1 MNSDLQTLASLFGV
15 QQAAIT
21 DDAGRLLDCAG
32 DAEPP
37 TAAIL
42 VLAHATLSAASELGR
57 RSGSGDCLEIVQQH
71 DGGVIYLHGLPQ
83 RRALLVRC
91 QNVDVIPA
99 IRSACQNFAKPVTTR
114 VRPVSAPTLGLTDAL
129 HAEPAWQDAESA
141 AFEFPQT
148 RGGGTTMTV

>member
-1 MNSDLQTLASLFGV
+1 MNLTALASIPDV
-15 QQAAIT
+15 IQIAIA

-32 DAEPP
+32 DAELP

-83 RRALLVRC
+83 RRVLLVRC
-91 QNVDVIPA
+91 RNTSVIPA
-99 IRSACQNFAKPVTTR
+99 LRTACQELAKPITTR
-114 VRPVSAPTLGLTDAL
+114 IRPIAPPSLDLADAL
-129 HAEPAWQDAESA
+129 HAEPAW
-141 AFEFPQT
+141 
-148 RGGGTTMTV
+148 

>member
-1 MNSDLQTLASLFGV
+1 MELTALASIPDII
-15 QQAAIT
+15 QIAIT

-83 RRALLVRC
+83 RRVLLVRC
-91 QNVDVIPA
+91 QNTDVIPA
-99 IRSACQNFAKPVTTR
+99 IRTACERLAKPITTR
-114 VRPVSAPTLGLTDAL
+114 IRPVSLPSLNLSDAL
-129 HAEPAWQDAESA
+129 HAEPAW
-141 AFEFPQT
+141 
-148 RGGGTTMTV
+148 

>member
-1 MNSDLQTLASLFGV
+1 MDLVSLSSLPAV
-15 QQAAIT
+15 IQVAIA

-32 DAEPP
+32 GAEPP

-83 RRALLVRC
+83 RRVLLVRC
-91 QNVDVIPA
+91 QNTDVIPA
-99 IRSACQNFAKPVTTR
+99 LRSACQEIAKPITTR
-114 VRPVSAPTLGLTDAL
+114 VRPVASPSLNLADAL
-129 HAEPAWQDAESA
+129 HAEPAW
-141 AFEFPQT
+141 
-148 RGGGTTMTV
+148 

>member
-1 MNSDLQTLASLFGV
+1 MELTTLASIPEV
-15 QQAAIT
+15 IQIAIA

-57 RSGSGDCLEIVQQH
+57 RSGSGDCLEIVQLH

-83 RRALLVRC
+83 RRVLLVRC
-91 QNVDVIPA
+91 KNTDVIPL
-99 IRSACQNFAKPVTTR
+99 IRTACEGLAKPITTR
-114 VRPVSAPTLGLTDAL
+114 IRPVSAPSMNLSDAL
-129 HAEPAWQDAESA
+129 HAEPAW
-141 AFEFPQT
+141 
-148 RGGGTTMTV
+148 

>member
-1 MNSDLQTLASLFGV
+1 MQLTALATLPDV
-15 QQAAIT
+15 IQVAIA

-83 RRALLVRC
+83 RRVLLVRC
-91 QNVDVIPA
+91 QNTDVIPA
-99 IRSACQNFAKPVTTR
+99 LRAACQQLAKPVTTR
-114 VRPVSAPTLGLTDAL
+114 VRPVSAPAFGLADAL
-129 HAEPAWQDAESA
+129 HAEPAW
-141 AFEFPQT
+141 
-148 RGGGTTMTV
+148 

>member
-1 MNSDLQTLASLFGV
+1 MELNALASIPEV
-15 QQAAIT
+15 IQVAIA

-57 RSGSGDCLEIVQQH
+57 RSGSGDFLEIVQQH

-83 RRALLVRC
+83 RRVLLVRC
-91 QNVDVIPA
+91 QSTDAIPA
-99 IRSACQNFAKPVTTR
+99 IRSACQTLAKPITTR
-114 VRPVSAPTLGLTDAL
+114 IRPVSLPALNLSDAL
-129 HAEPAWQDAESA
+129 HAEPAW
-141 AFEFPQT
+141 
-148 RGGGTTMTV
+148 

>member
-1 MNSDLQTLASLFGV
+1 MQLHALASIPDIIQV
-15 QQAAIT
+15 AIA

-83 RRALLVRC
+83 RRVLLVRC
-91 QNVDVIPA
+91 HSTDAIPA
-99 IRSACQNFAKPVTTR
+99 IRSACETLAKPITTR
-114 VRPVSAPTLGLTDAL
+114 IRPVSMPGLNLADAL
-129 HAEPAWQDAESA
+129 HAEPSW
-141 AFEFPQT
+141 
-148 RGGGTTMTV
+148 

>member
-1 MNSDLQTLASLFGV
+1 MQLTALASLPTVV
-15 QQAAIT
+15 QVAIA

-57 RSGSGDCLEIVQQH
+57 RSGSGDCLEIVQLH

-83 RRALLVRC
+83 RRVLLVRC
-91 QNVDVIPA
+91 QNTDAIPA
-99 IRSACQNFAKPVTTR
+99 LRTACEGLAKPITTR
-114 VRPVSAPTLGLTDAL
+114 IRPVSAPSFGLADAL
-129 HAEPAWQDAESA
+129 HAEPAW
-141 AFEFPQT
+141 
-148 RGGGTTMTV
+148 

>member
-1 MNSDLQTLASLFGV
+1 MDLTALASIPTV
-15 QQAAIT
+15 TQIAIA

-42 VLAHATLSAASELGR
+42 VLAHATLSAACELGR

-83 RRALLVRC
+83 RRVLLVRC
-91 QNVDVIPA
+91 QDTSAIPA
-99 IRSACQNFAKPVTTR
+99 IRTACEGLATPITTR
-114 VRPVSAPTLGLTDAL
+114 IRPVSVPSLDLSDAM
-129 HAEPAWQDAESA
+129 HAEPAW
-141 AFEFPQT
+141 
-148 RGGGTTMTV
+148 

>member
-1 MNSDLQTLASLFGV
+1 MQLTALASLPEII
-15 QQAAIT
+15 QIAIA

-37 TAAIL
+37 TTAIL

-83 RRALLVRC
+83 RRVLLVRC
-91 QNVDVIPA
+91 QNTDVIPL
-99 IRSACQNFAKPVTTR
+99 IRTVCAGLAKPITSR
-114 VRPVSAPTLGLTDAL
+114 IRPVSAPSMNLSDAL
-129 HAEPAWQDAESA
+129 HAEPAW
-141 AFEFPQT
+141 
-148 RGGGTTMTV
+148 

>member
-1 MNSDLQTLASLFGV
+1 MQLTALASLPDV
-15 QQAAIT
+15 IQAAIA

-83 RRALLVRC
+83 RRVLLVRC
-91 QNVDVIPA
+91 QSTDVIPA
-99 IRSACQNFAKPVTTR
+99 LRNACQQLARPVTTR
-114 VRPVSAPTLGLTDAL
+114 VRPVSAPALDLADAL
-129 HAEPAWQDAESA
+129 HAEPAW
-141 AFEFPQT
+141 
-148 RGGGTTMTV
+148 

>member
-1 MNSDLQTLASLFGV
+1 MELTALASIPEV
-15 QQAAIT
+15 IQIAIA

-37 TAAIL
+37 TTAIL

-83 RRALLVRC
+83 RRMLLARC
-91 QNVDVIPA
+91 QSTDIIPL
-99 IRSACQNFAKPVTTR
+99 IRTACERLAKPITTR
-114 VRPVSAPTLGLTDAL
+114 IRPVSAPALNLADAL
-129 HAEPAWQDAESA
+129 HAEPDW
-141 AFEFPQT
+141 
-148 RGGGTTMTV
+148 